1 MRETRPPLVGKLA
14 LAARSLVEV
23 PRAHAALAVAVD
35 EDDLAAFE
43 DGIREL
49 DPDATLRLLHYREEC
64 GAVFLPEGKEGGI
77 GVRLRFNAR
86 DVRALNRLEGEGG
99 PVGKDDV

>member
-23 PRAHAALAVAVD
+23 PRAHAALAVAID
-35 EDDLAAFE
+35 EKDLAAFE
-43 DGIREL
+43 DGVRDLEAS
-49 DPDATLRLLHYREEC
+49 ATERLLHYLEEC
-64 GAVFLPEGKEGGI
+64 GAVFLPEGQQGGI

>member
-1 MRETRPPLVGKLA
+1 MWVRLHQLA

-23 PRAHAALAVAVD
+23 PRAHAALAVGVKD
-35 EDDLAAFE
+35 EDLAAFE
-43 DGIREL
+43 DGIRDL
-49 DPDATLRLLHYREEC
+49 DPDATERLLHYLEEC
-64 GAVFLPEGKEGGI
+64 GAVFLPEGQEGGI